1 MFFFQKEEIRYS
13 VVLSFVNSFV
23 EIFVK
28 QGIQGIQGT
37 RRASRLHA
45 LFQNILKITEKGI
58 KDLAEVK
65 SKDIVINTI
74 NIQLKELHNK
84 G

>member
-28 QGIQGIQGT
+28 QGIQGT